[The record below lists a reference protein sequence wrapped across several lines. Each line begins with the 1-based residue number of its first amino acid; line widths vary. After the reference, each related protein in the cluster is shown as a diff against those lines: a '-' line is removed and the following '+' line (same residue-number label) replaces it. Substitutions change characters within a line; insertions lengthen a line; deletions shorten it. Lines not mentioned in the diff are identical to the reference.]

1 MNPENTWSKLK
12 YEDNSNKE
20 LNSQK
25 LEKNDLNNKNNNV
38 LPNLVW
44 DE

>member
-25 LEKNDLNNKNNNV
+25 LEKNDLNNKN
-38 LPNLVW
+38 
-44 DE
+44 